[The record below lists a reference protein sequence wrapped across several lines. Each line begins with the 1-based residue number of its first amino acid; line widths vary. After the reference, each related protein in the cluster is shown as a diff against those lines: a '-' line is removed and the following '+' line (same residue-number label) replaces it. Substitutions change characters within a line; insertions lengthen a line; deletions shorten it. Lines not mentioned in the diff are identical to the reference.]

1 MRRMMRTIVITP
13 EDIIHG
19 EAAKIHSMLDCG
31 VWRIHIRHPK
41 ATTGQLAEI
50 IENIPV
56 DKRQRVSIHDHFE
69 LAEPM
74 GIGGLHLNSRN
85 SKVPAGFKGLI
96 SRSCHSIEELDMYPE
111 LDYLFLSPVYDSISK
126 TGYKAHFSNDEL
138 AAARLGSRVFALGG
152 VRPRHFTEL
161 QQLGFGGAAMLGA
174 AWKPFSLNDFRL
186 QYITPAADSVDELA
200 HGVELALKG
209 GCRWVQL
216 RMKDA
221 AESEIVK
228 AAALIGPLC
237 HRYDAVFL
245 LDDHVELVPAVGA
258 DGVHVGQNDMPVPKV
273 RRALGPGYIIGATA
287 NTLDDMVVAANAGA
301 YYIGL
306 GPYRFTTTKK
316 NLKPTLGV
324 EGYQRLMGGAKAAG
338 VDIPVVAIGGIEP
351 SDIALIAPSGVAGVA
366 ISGSIATAPC
376 PTEKTIEFINQLNRY
391 ISCKN

>member
-1 MRRMMRTIVITP
+1 MRTIVITP
-13 EDIIHG
+13 EDIIPG

-50 IENIPV
+50 IENIPA
-56 DKRQRVSIHDHFE
+56 DMRQRISIHDHFE
-69 LAEPM
+69 LAVPM
-74 GIGGLHLNSRN
+74 GIGGVHLNSRN
-85 SKVPAGFKGLI
+85 NQVPAGFEGLV
-96 SRSCHSIEELDMYPE
+96 SRSCHSIVELDMHPE
-111 LDYLFLSPVYDSISK
+111 LDYLFLSPIYDSISK
-126 TGYKAHFSNDEL
+126 TGYLSHFSPDEL
-138 AAARLGSRVFALGG
+138 AGARLGSRIFALGG
-152 VRPRHFTEL
+152 VRPRHFAEL

-174 AWKPFSLNDFRL
+174 AWKPFSLGDFRL

-221 AESEIVK
+221 DESDIVQ

-237 HRYDAVFL
+237 HRYNAVFL
-245 LDDHVELVPAVGA
+245 LDDHVELVAAVGA
-258 DGVHVGQNDMPVPKV
+258 DGVHVGQNDMPVPDV
-273 RRALGPGYIIGATA
+273 RRVLGPGYIIGATA

-301 YYIGL
+301 DYIGL

-316 NLKPTLGV
+316 KLKPTLGV
-324 EGYQRLMGGAKAAG
+324 KGYQRLMGGAKAAE

-351 SDIALIAPSGVAGVA
+351 DDIAAIAPSGVAGVA
-366 ISGSIATAPC
+366 ISGSIATADSPA
-376 PTEKTIEFINQLNRY
+376 EKTKEFINQLNRY
-391 ISCKN
+391 LSCKN